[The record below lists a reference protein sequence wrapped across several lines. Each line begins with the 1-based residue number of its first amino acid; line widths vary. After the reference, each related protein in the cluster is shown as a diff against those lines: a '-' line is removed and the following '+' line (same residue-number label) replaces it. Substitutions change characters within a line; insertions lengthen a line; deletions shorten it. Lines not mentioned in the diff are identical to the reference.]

1 MDLRK
6 MKLQHLKKQCK
17 RAKRGYVTLWKTF
30 GILFLVLTLLCA
42 PLCLVVK
49 AADNAI
55 AAEFGGTFWKLKNRD
70 ESAIYY
76 QTDDLDAQELSYQVM
91 AEGAVL
97 LKNDNKALPLST
109 GATVSFFGTSHL
121 KTALETEGF
130 LVKEDLNAVES
141 IAIAE
146 YDGVNTDTLQ
156 SLSDLK
162 KAGSLKKLIVLLK
175 NNQVSFLKDDLYNVD
190 SVLWVGVKAAVGA
203 KAVAELLSGKA
214 NPSGSLPETFT
225 YEDARELCEVYAG
238 REGIYTD
245 YRYYETR
252 YEDFVMGTGNAGNF
266 VYADQVA
273 YPFGYGLSYTSFAYS
288 DFAVTYDE
296 NADKFEITLTV
307 TNTGVALGKETVQ
320 VYAQSPYTDYDKQM
334 GVEKPAVALVGFGKT
349 GELAPGATEKVTIS
363 VDKRDLASFDA
374 YGAKTYI
381 LDAGKYFLTAATDAH
396 NAANNIL
403 AAKGF
408 EVQGDAALTHSWEQP
423 FDGKTY
429 AVSKNGASIVSRF
442 SNVEAQWVS
451 RRDWEGTLSAQNTAP
466 VTDDPQRYNP
476 ADYPTTPM
484 PTLGAENGLKLYDMM
499 GIPFDDAQWQTLLDQ
514 LTFGDMVRLLGD
526 NYHLQLPVESV
537 QAPGAISKTLADLNF
552 PPQKVLCATFNR
564 ELSQQMGKAMG
575 NTCLTEAVAFLWGT
589 DLSACASDGLLAG
602 KIYAALIAGIEEKGV
617 VVALPLN
624 LPNWM
629 NEQAAR
635 EMHLRCVQYAVEENA
650 FTGILTHHS
659 RVGAVTHILRQEW
672 GGSGRVTVTDWQ
684 IAEQNAADSLLAG
697 ATDFADALP
706 LATWELSR
714 YGNDPVIV
722 SAMRS
727 ACHRKL
733 YILANAAA
741 MNGIGENTT
750 VYTCMPSFVLV
761 VWIATAVFFAAYIF
775 FAVMWRRGKKKW
787 KKCDAYLDY
796 KTMKTTLKEEKKKS

>member
-1 MDLRK
+1 

-76 QTDDLDAQELSYQVM
+76 QTDDLDTQELSYQVM

-97 LKNDNKALPLST
+97 LKNDNNALPLAT

-175 NNQVSFLKDDLYNVD
+175 TADASVLKDYADGI
-190 SVLWVGVKAAVGA
+190 LWVGAKTEVGA
-203 KAVAELLSGKA
+203 KAVAEILSGKV

-288 DFAVTYDE
+288 DFAVTYDK

-307 TNTGVALGKETVQ
+307 TNTGAALGKETVQ
-320 VYAQSPYTDYDKQM
+320 VYAHSPYTDYDKQM

-408 EVQGDAALTHSWEQP
+408 EVQGDAALTHSWEQS

-429 AVSKNGASIVSRF
+429 AVSKNGAPIVSRF
-442 SNVEAQWVS
+442 SNVEAQWAS

-466 VTDDPQRYNP
+466 VTDAPQRYNP

-514 LTFGDMVRLLGD
+514 LTFGDMARLLGD

-537 QAPGAISKTLADLNF
+537 QAPGAVSKNLEEMNF
-552 PPQKVLCATFNR
+552 PPQNILCATFNR
-564 ELSQQMGKAMG
+564 ELSQQMGKAVG
-575 NTCLTEAVAFLWGT
+575 NTCLTEAVAFLCGT
-589 DLSACASDGLLAG
+589 DLSACAGDGLLAG

-624 LPNWM
+624 RPNWV

-635 EMHLRCVQYAVEENA
+635 EMHLRCVQYAVAENA

-733 YILANAAA
+733 YILANSSA

-750 VYTCMPSFVLV
+750 VCACVPSFVLV

-796 KTMKTTLKEEKKKS
+796 KTMKTTIKEEKKKS